1 MHEEETMFA
10 YVLRR
15 LDETKGYHRYI
26 SRLTGVPYQTINKL
40 RGGFTRDP
48 RQSTI
53 QKLHDYFRA
62 NEEKIPLK
70 KAS

>member
-1 MHEEETMFA
+1 MLT

-26 SRLTGVPYQTINKL
+26 ASLTGVPYKTITKIRQRISL
-40 RGGFTRDP
+40 DP
-48 RQSTI
+48 RTSTL
-53 QKLHDYFRA
+53 QKLHDYFRE
-62 NEEKIPLK
+62 NEEKTPLK